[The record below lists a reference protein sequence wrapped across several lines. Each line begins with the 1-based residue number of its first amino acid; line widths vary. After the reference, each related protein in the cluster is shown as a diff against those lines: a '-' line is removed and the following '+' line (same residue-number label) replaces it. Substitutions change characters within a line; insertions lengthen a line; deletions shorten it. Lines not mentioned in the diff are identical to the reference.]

1 MTQKQL
7 FPHAAKR
14 VATGMMLLALIGT
27 AGCMTGRERVV
38 SPRLSDVA
46 SMTDSTISP
55 ANSECH
61 AFGCMP

>member
-1 MTQKQL
+1 MTQKRL
-7 FPHAAKR
+7 LPHAATR
-14 VATGMMLLALIGT
+14 VATRAMLLALIGT
-27 AGCMTGRERVV
+27 AGCMTARERAV

>member
-46 SMTDSTISP
+46 SMTDSTISR
-55 ANSECH
+55 ANTECQ